1 MLPTGQVY
9 FPATA
14 VGLFSLSGRTALG
27 VHLHVSALG
36 VHLHVSTHFLE
47 NIFTPRFPLTSEICF
62 LLQLKLCDV
71 FAVKPTSQVGPT
83 CFHIS
88 LL

>member
-14 VGLFSLSGRTALG
+14 VGLFSLSGCA
-27 VHLHVSALG
+27 ALG

-47 NIFTPRFPLTSEICF
+47 NIFTPRFPLASEICF
-62 LLQLKLCDV
+62 LLQLELCDV
-71 FAVKPTSQVGPT
+71 FAVKPTSQVGPA